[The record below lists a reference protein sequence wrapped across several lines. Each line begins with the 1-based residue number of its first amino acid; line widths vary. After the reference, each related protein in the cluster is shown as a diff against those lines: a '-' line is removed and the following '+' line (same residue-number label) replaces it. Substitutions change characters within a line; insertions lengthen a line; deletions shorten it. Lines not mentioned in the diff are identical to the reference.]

1 MLYAASRRLTAAT
14 WAAVGWSF
22 ALSWFGGI
30 LNLPKWMLDSTLL
43 GWSFSPG
50 HTEHVPQAV
59 GLLAFGVAGSA
70 VAAFLAYR
78 RRDVLAG

>member
-1 MLYAASRRLTAAT
+1 
-14 WAAVGWSF
+14 
-22 ALSWFGGI
+22 
-30 LNLPKWMLDSTLL
+30 MLDSTLL

>member
-1 MLYAASRRLTAAT
+1 
-14 WAAVGWSF
+14 
-22 ALSWFGGI
+22 
-30 LNLPKWMLDSTLL
+30 MLDSTLL

-50 HTEHVPQAV
+50 HVEHVPQAV